1 MNVLREIAQFGIA
14 VLKHWQAYMTG
25 GIIMAILTSYGW
37 LTSKTISRRTAVLAI
52 VSFFAVASFM
62 TWSDQYHA
70 TLRAEEQLRGL
81 TTPKFKGSID
91 SVSVSPSSEK
101 GDALV
106 IINAH
111 IINLGSPSIAEFLD
125 CMVRTASGNQSEGDF
140 GPIPVQLAV
149 SFSEPKL
156 KNAQA
161 ALIYARED
169 NLLVKGTSVP
179 IPTGG
184 AVSGWLYV
192 VVHGIDENEILRP
205 GTVISL
211 AVADVR
217 GKVLHLSYAMTAA
230 NIHKGLPQGL
240 P

>member
-1 MNVLREIAQFGIA
+1 MDIVHDITRFALA
-14 VLKHWQAYMTG
+14 VLKNWQAYMTG
-25 GIIMAILTSYGW
+25 GIIMAILTSYEW
-37 LTSKTISRRTAVLAI
+37 LTKRTISRRVAIVAI

-62 TWSDQYHA
+62 AWSEQYQA
-70 TLRAEEQLRGL
+70 ALRIEAKLRDL
-81 TTPKFKGSID
+81 TTPEFKGSID

-111 IINLGSPSIAEFLD
+111 IINLGSPSIAEFSD
-125 CMVRTASGNQSEGDF
+125 CMVRTASGRQIVGEF
-140 GPIPVQLAV
+140 GPIPPQLAV

-156 KNAQA
+156 KGAKA
-161 ALIYARED
+161 ALIYVRED
-169 NLLVKGTSVP
+169 NLLVKGSAAP

-205 GTVISL
+205 GTIISL
-211 AVADVR
+211 AVDDVR
-217 GKVLHLSYAMTAA
+217 GKALHLSYAMTFA